1 MYLLQCDLDFETV
14 EASSLLASAL
24 AARAQQCAAGDQEV
38 TTAAMKVEIIM
49 MMILEFFNLNFNRYC
64 NEYLNSVLRL
74 K

>member
-38 TTAAMKVEIIM
+38 TAAAMKVEIIM
-49 MMILEFFNLNFNRYC
+49 MMILELY
-64 NEYLNSVLRL
+64 SI
-74 K
+74 

>member
-1 MYLLQCDLDFETV
+1 M
-14 EASSLLASAL
+14 ASAL

-49 MMILEFFNLNFNRYC
+49 MMILEFLNLNFNRYC
-64 NEYLNSVLRL
+64 DEYLNSVLWL

>member
-1 MYLLQCDLDFETV
+1 M

-49 MMILEFFNLNFNRYC
+49 MMIIEFLNLNFNRYC
-64 NEYLNSVLRL
+64 DEYLNSVLRL